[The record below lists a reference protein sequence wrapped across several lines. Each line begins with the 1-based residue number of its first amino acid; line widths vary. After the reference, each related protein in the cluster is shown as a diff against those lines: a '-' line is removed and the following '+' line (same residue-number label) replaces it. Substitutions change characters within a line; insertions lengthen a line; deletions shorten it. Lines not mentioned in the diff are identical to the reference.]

1 MEIKYLGHSCF
12 SLKGKDASVITDPF
26 DEKMVGLKLGKLSTD
41 IVTISHEHPDHNK
54 REDIEGDPIIIDLPG
69 EYEKKG
75 IRVTG
80 IATYHDKTKGEER
93 GKNTIFKIEID
104 GVSILH
110 CGDLGHELSDEALE
124 ELGEVHVLLVPV
136 GGFYTIAADDAVRI
150 IKQVEPSLVIPMHYN
165 QEGVNPELGSK
176 LAPVD
181 DFLAKIGVGPQ
192 EKVKKLAVKKEEL
205 TGDMKVVVMDIS

>member
-12 SLKGKDASVITDPF
+12 QLKGKDASVVTDPF

-41 IVTISHEHPDHNK
+41 IVTISHEHADHNK
-54 REDIEGDPIIIDLPG
+54 RDNIEGDPIIFDLPG

-75 IRVTG
+75 IRITG
-80 IATYHDKTKGEER
+80 IATYHDKTQGQER

-110 CGDLGHELSDEALE
+110 CGDLGHELTDEMLE
-124 ELGEVHVLLVPV
+124 ELGEIHVLLVPV
-136 GGFYTIAADDAVRI
+136 GGFYTIAADEALKV

-176 LAPVD
+176 LAMVD
-181 DFLAKIGVGPQ
+181 DFLTKVGVGPQ
-192 EKVKKLAVKKEEL
+192 EKVKKLVVKKEEF